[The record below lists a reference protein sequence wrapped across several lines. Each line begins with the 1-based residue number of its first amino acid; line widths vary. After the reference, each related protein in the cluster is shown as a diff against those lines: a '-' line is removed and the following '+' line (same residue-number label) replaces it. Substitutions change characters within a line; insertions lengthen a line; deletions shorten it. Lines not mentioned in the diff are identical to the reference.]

1 MENSLKFTEFAFR
14 FIKFGGVGLSG
25 MFVDFSLTWLCK
37 EKLGMQKYVSN
48 AIGFLAAASSN
59 YYLNRIWTFESHN
72 PDILTQY
79 GNFLFISTI
88 GLGLNTLLLYI
99 FNDRMKINFYLA
111 KLFAIGCVMLWN
123 FLANCFYTF

>member
-1 MENSLKFTEFAFR
+1 MENSFEFTEFVFR

-88 GLGLNTLLLYI
+88 GLGLNTLLLYS
-99 FNDRMKINFYLA
+99 FNDRLKINFYLA
-111 KLFAIGCVMLWN
+111 KLFATGCVMLWN
-123 FLANCFYTF
+123 FLANYFYTF